1 MCRATR
7 EPVHEGMARSVGGA
21 VRLFGVRRKADAR
34 EDSKLSPL
42 QLILTAL
49 LLAATF
55 IGVLLLVVRLATS

>member
-1 MCRATR
+1 MRAWQG
-7 EPVHEGMARSVGGA
+7 VLA
-21 VRLFGVRRKADAR
+21 VLSAFFGVRRKADAR
-34 EDSKLSPL
+34 ADSKLSPL

>member
-1 MCRATR
+1 MLSAF
-7 EPVHEGMARSVGGA
+7 
-21 VRLFGVRRKADAR
+21 FGVRRKADAR
-34 EDSKLSPL
+34 DSKLSPL

>member
-1 MCRATR
+1 MQ
-7 EPVHEGMARSVGGA
+7 A
-21 VRLFGVRRKADAR
+21 VLSAFFGVRRKADAR

-49 LLAATF
+49 FLAATF

>member
-1 MCRATR
+1 
-7 EPVHEGMARSVGGA
+7 MARSVGGA